1 MEAFL
6 LSTFLSARRK
16 TALSPAVGKVFRFEI
31 AFMNAREDRGE
42 DMVGYRY

>member
-6 LSTFLSARRK
+6 LSTFLSARRE
-16 TALSPAVGKVFRFEI
+16 TALLPAVGNAFRYEM

-42 DMVGYRY
+42 DMVIYRY